1 MLLLAGHVPGT
12 IDVFFRELVHRN
24 KKDDKSLG
32 YLLFLQGGP
41 GFEAA
46 RPTEL
51 SGWVKQAAAYFRII
65 LLASSC
71 ASRSSRLLLLFIG
84 SCSAWSVCASL

>member
-1 MLLLAGHVPGT
+1 MHGCLPCGCAPHTAPAACPCTVGPA
-12 IDVFFRELVHRN
+12 
-24 KKDDKSLG
+24 
-32 YLLFLQGGP
+32 GGP